1 MKLKLSHNV
10 FAYCFIQYLLNN
22 IFDPK
27 FQGEKL
33 YDCSKFDTS
42 LYKFFITKI

>member
-1 MKLKLSHNV
+1 LKTTLSTGVHTLKSVIFMKLKLSHNV

-27 FQGEKL
+27 FQGE
-33 YDCSKFDTS
+33 
-42 LYKFFITKI
+42 ITL